1 MAVPAAKLAAIEGAG
16 RDPQRTGWSPRADLL
31 PPAAHRGQP
40 GRQTGERAARLAPV
54 HLAAGRDQG
63 PAGCDEPQ
71 TRQEGDK
78 TISYRVCRQTLP
90 AGSEVQVVLKDTGYQ
105 YPVGAANGRP
115 CRKQPSGRRAG
126 CSNRPIVL
134 ASKEEQLDCR
144 RADGRA
150 CSEPDLP
157 GTELLDA
164 EAAKIVQDA
173 SGQPAPVWQENYG
186 HDDASCWPC
195 PAASRACW
203 RPISRP
209 IRP

>member
-1 MAVPAAKLAAIEGAG
+1 MAAVPAAKLAAIEGAG
-16 RDPQRTGWSPRADLL
+16 RDPNERDGRLEQIFFRLQPIAGSQAAKQVSELHVWRQYTWLL
-31 PPAAHRGQP
+31 DEIKAQ
-40 GRQTGERAARLAPV
+40 Q
-54 HLAAGRDQG
+54 
-63 PAGCDEPQ
+63 GCDEPQ

-90 AGSEVQVVLKDTGYQ
+90 AGQRSAGGLEGHRLSIPGGGSEWQTLPETTEWQESRVL
-105 YPVGAANGRP
+105 
-115 CRKQPSGRRAG
+115 
-126 CSNRPIVL
+126 NRPIVL

-186 HDDASCWPC
+186 HDDTKLLAV
-195 PAASRACW
+195 SRGID
-203 RPISRP
+203 RKK
-209 IRP
+209 